1 MKKSKKTPKPA
12 VRQRRFSIKT
22 FVIVGIVI
30 AAAGVTVASRQLAS
44 SKVTK
49 AAENPT
55 PAVSLNSGNKY
66 VTVKVAGREVQVDPQ
81 TGKIKPL
88 TPEEA
93 QQLADGLKTMLN
105 KSTEGLEQVKQAD
118 GTVSMDLKGRF
129 RNVAVARTNDDG
141 SVEES
146 CVDEPEQAAAFFGID
161 PKLLGVQSTRTLS
174 SQPVVKTPARK
185 VSQ

>member
-1 MKKSKKTPKPA
+1 MKKSKKNAKPA
-12 VRQRRFSIKT
+12 VRRHRFPITK
-22 FVIVGIVI
+22 VVVVAIVL
-30 AAAGVTVASRQLAS
+30 AAAGITVASRQLATN
-44 SKVTK
+44 KVTK
-49 AAENPT
+49 IETATVPVSREAAKN
-55 PAVSLNSGNKY
+55 Y

-105 KSTEGLEQVKQAD
+105 KSTEGLEQVQQGD

-174 SQPVVKTPARK
+174 AQPVVKTPARK